1 MKTIVLQLAIQVA
14 ANVIAALLIRKW
26 ESWKVGEN
34 PPCTLNHRFQ
44 SKL

>member
-26 ESWKVGEN
+26 ESWRKSTMHFKS
-34 PPCTLNHRFQ
+34 PI
-44 SKL
+44 SK